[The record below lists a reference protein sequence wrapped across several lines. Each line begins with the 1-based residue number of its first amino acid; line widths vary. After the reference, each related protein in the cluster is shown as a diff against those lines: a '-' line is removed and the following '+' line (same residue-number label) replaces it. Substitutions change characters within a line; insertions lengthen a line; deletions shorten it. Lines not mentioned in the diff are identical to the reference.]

1 MSFHIFMI
9 LLEGVLY
16 HNYINNLF
24 IYSVIIFNDNNS
36 SFILEIH
43 ILLILII
50 TCYSIINS
58 KNIYL

>member
-1 MSFHIFMI
+1 MI